1 MGKSGGKVYIQWT
14 TYGSYMRVQIPEEL
28 AKRVQN
34 TADSMGYN
42 GVADFS
48 REAIRLR
55 LEDVEDHTR
64 SNE

>member
-1 MGKSGGKVYIQWT
+1 
-14 TYGSYMRVQIPEEL
+14 MRVQIPEEL